1 MNLKQFDKIV
11 TDQLSRSELVLMGK
25 GTEYAEE
32 ATDET
37 EVDRLAHFKKAA
49 ALQDMTT
56 AQAAFGMLSKHL
68 VSVADMVGSRQSYP
82 LTQWNEKITD
92 SITVLRAA
100 RRIAVTPVFA
110 IADRTSC
117 HLMKP
122 LLRTVRN
129 MALAWQFTPSK
140 TRLSARQGKSSKVL
154 RSTWSAMTPGQR
166 NGLRQSPAIC
176 ATE

>member
-92 SITVLRAA
+92 SINYLLICGQSLRKEGPHEKH
-100 RRIAVTPVFA
+100 R
-110 IADRTSC
+110 SC
-117 HLMKP
+117 GL
-122 LLRTVRN
+122 
-129 MALAWQFTPSK
+129 
-140 TRLSARQGKSSKVL
+140 KS
-154 RSTWSAMTPGQR
+154 RSYSFG
-166 NGLRQSPAIC
+166 
-176 ATE
+176 

>member
-56 AQAAFGMLSKHL
+56 AQAAFGTLSK
-68 VSVADMVGSRQSYP
+68 R
-82 LTQWNEKITD
+82 
-92 SITVLRAA
+92 
-100 RRIAVTPVFA
+100 
-110 IADRTSC
+110 
-117 HLMKP
+117 
-122 LLRTVRN
+122 
-129 MALAWQFTPSK
+129 LAT
-140 TRLSARQGKSSKVL
+140 
-154 RSTWSAMTPGQR
+154 
-166 NGLRQSPAIC
+166 C
-176 ATE
+176 ATERFATQALRELREGRLTNDSSSV

>member
-82 LTQWNEKITD
+82 LTQWNEKIKIIIVESNKPRQLWRLIPWQEST
-92 SITVLRAA
+92 SS
-100 RRIAVTPVFA
+100 RIMT
-110 IADRTSC
+110 
-117 HLMKP
+117 
-122 LLRTVRN
+122 
-129 MALAWQFTPSK
+129 LAS
-140 TRLSARQGKSSKVL
+140 LS
-154 RSTWSAMTPGQR
+154 T
-166 NGLRQSPAIC
+166 
-176 ATE
+176 

>member
-92 SITVLRAA
+92 S
-100 RRIAVTPVFA
+100 
-110 IADRTSC
+110 
-117 HLMKP
+117 
-122 LLRTVRN
+122 
-129 MALAWQFTPSK
+129 TPSK
-140 TRLSARQGKSSKVL
+140 WPAAMAPRLRASSFACLARNKRLSEVFSEISKTSSSL
-154 RSTWSAMTPGQR
+154 SAYETY
-166 NGLRQSPAIC
+166 
-176 ATE
+176 